1 MDHAPLPGNGDS
13 ETSAGVAV
21 ARQVLPMT
29 PTGPPAGTYV
39 DIPPIVGGLA
49 LAFAAPLRE
58 FMWEGEAR
66 VRLTPFADR
75 FTGTVY
81 ERVEALLSAASS
93 EET

>member
-1 MDHAPLPGNGDS
+1 
-13 ETSAGVAV
+13 
-21 ARQVLPMT
+21 MT

-39 DIPPIVGGLA
+39 DILPIGGLA

-81 ERVEALLSAASS
+81 ERVEARLQADWRPRAGLDAHRRCRPGLRGAPGPCAPGR
-93 EET
+93 